1 MNQPFHFE
9 DLHVGDR
16 WQSRARTITEAD
28 VVAFAGLTGDYDP
41 LHVDHEFVKH
51 TPFGKP
57 IAHGLLG
64 LSFLA
69 GLGSHFPMVQTVAF
83 VSVRNWEFLR
93 PVFIGDT
100 VHAVNEIAELKE
112 NGHRRGT
119 VVWKRQ
125 LVNHRGEVL
134 QQGTFETLVARK
146 DSPKSVTAK
155 APAAAKVP
163 ATAKPPT
170 TVRSPS
176 AATRRKG
183 TNPEAPKSKP
193 RKTSGRSS
201 LRDKV
206 QQDKVEKEKR
216 RKEKGST

>member
-1 MNQPFHFE
+1 MLRFAGPHEPMNQPLYFE

-41 LHVDHEFVKH
+41 LHVDHEFVKQ

-64 LSFLA
+64 LSFVA
-69 GLGSHFPMVQTVAF
+69 GLGSHFPMVHTVAF
-83 VSVRNWEFLR
+83 VSVGNWEFLR

-100 VHAVNEIAELKE
+100 VHSVNEVAALKE
-112 NGHRRGT
+112 NGRRRGT

-134 QQGTFETLVARK
+134 QQGTFETLVARSGTSK
-146 DSPKSVTAK
+146 PV
-155 APAAAKVP
+155 AAKVA
-163 ATAKPPT
+163 ATP
-170 TVRSPS
+170 
-176 AATRRKG
+176 TRRKSAAME
-183 TNPEAPKSKP
+183 PAKPKP
-193 RKTSGRSS
+193 RKTSRRSTTK
-201 LRDKV
+201 D
-206 QQDKVEKEKR
+206 
-216 RKEKGST
+216 KGSSS